1 MKKILI
7 TGANSYLAKN
17 FIDICKDNFYIIA
30 TSTSKN
36 LRNDSINEL
45 IYVKENYEELNNK
58 VKECDF
64 IIHFAWS
71 RESSDNIEN
80 LNYINFL
87 LDKKK
92 PTTIFYFVSSVA
104 ASPNAISTYGKQ
116 KYMGNKITTKKGGS
130 NIILGSVIAS
140 GSSQLE
146 TILRVIRLLPFSIR
160 FSYNFLKTY
169 NIELNSF
176 NEKLLNVLINSRVE
190 ENIIMFDQIL
200 EINDFIKFIENKY
213 SIKRKYR
220 IIIPVFFIKM
230 FIFFTKNL
238 PFKISF
244 VDKILTFFYKD
255 DEWIKKL

>member
-17 FIDICKDNFYIIA
+17 FIDICKDNFYVIA

-36 LRNDSINEL
+36 LHNDSINEL
-45 IYVKENYEELNNK
+45 IYIKENYEILENK
-58 VKECDF
+58 IKECDF

-71 RESSDNIEN
+71 RKSSDNIEN

-87 LDKKK
+87 LDKKSPK
-92 PTTIFYFVSSVA
+92 TVFYFVSSVV

-116 KYMGNKITTKKGGS
+116 KYMANKITTKKGGS
-130 NIILGSVIAS
+130 NIILGSVISS
-140 GSSQLE
+140 GSTQLE
-146 TILRVIRLLPFSIR
+146 IILKIIKLLPFSIR

-176 NEKLLNVLINSRVE
+176 NKKLLNVLINSTIQ

-213 SIKRKYR
+213 SIKRKYK
-220 IIIPVFFIKM
+220 IIIPVFLIKI
-230 FIFFTKNL
+230 FIFLTKNL

-244 VDKILTFFYKD
+244 IDKILTFFYKD